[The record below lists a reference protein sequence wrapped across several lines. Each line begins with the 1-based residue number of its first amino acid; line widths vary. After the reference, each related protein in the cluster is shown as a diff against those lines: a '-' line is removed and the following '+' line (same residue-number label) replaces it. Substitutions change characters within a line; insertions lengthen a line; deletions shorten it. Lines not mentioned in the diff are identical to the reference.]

1 MIEPLV
7 VRILVDVTSS
17 DASTKNTSDHKS
29 ALRPAATV
37 MLIRDIENEAFEV
50 FMLQRTLNAA
60 FAGGMYVFPGG
71 RVDELDGIE
80 ELEQLCDGLDDKHA
94 SGLLQIPSGG
104 LAYWVAAI
112 RECFEEAGV
121 LLARNS
127 QTKQMVAFDEPTIIK
142 RFDEARLK
150 IHDSSLSMINLCRSE
165 NLSLVT
171 NSIHYVSHW
180 ITPVGEARRF
190 DTRFFVARAPESQE
204 PLHDSQETIASL
216 WVQPQDALDKLARG
230 DLAMFPP
237 TSENLKFLANFKTT
251 AEVLAAAKK
260 VSNPVA
266 ILPRLRTNSDGKVIG
281 VLMPNDPDY

>member
-1 MIEPLV
+1 MFQRLAM
-7 VRILVDVTSS
+7 RILVDVTSS
-17 DASTKNTSDHKS
+17 EASAKNNSSDKS

-37 MLIRDIENEAFEV
+37 MLIRDIENGEFEV

-127 QTKQMVAFDEPTIIK
+127 QTKQLVAFDEPAIIQ

-150 IHDSSLSMINLCRSE
+150 IHDSSLSVIDLCLSE

-171 NSIHYVSHW
+171 ESIHYVSHW

-216 WVQPQDALDKLARG
+216 WVRPQDALDKLARG

-281 VLMPNDPDY
+281 VLMPGDPDY

>member
-1 MIEPLV
+1 MIEALIM
-7 VRILVDVTSS
+7 RILVDVTSS
-17 DASTKNTSDHKS
+17 DASAKNTSDDKT

-37 MLIRDIENEAFEV
+37 MLIRDIENGEFEV

-127 QTKQMVAFDEPTIIK
+127 QTKQLVAFDEPAIIQ

-150 IHDSSLSMINLCRSE
+150 IHDSSLSVIDLCRSE

-171 NSIHYVSHW
+171 ESIHYVSHW

-216 WVQPQDALDKLARG
+216 WVRPQDALDKLARG

-251 AEVLAAAKK
+251 DEVLAAAKK

-281 VLMPNDPDY
+281 VLMPGDPGY

>member
-1 MIEPLV
+1 
-7 VRILVDVTSS
+7 
-17 DASTKNTSDHKS
+17 
-29 ALRPAATV
+29 
-37 MLIRDIENEAFEV
+37 MLIRDIENGAFEV

-71 RVDELDGIE
+71 KVDESDGIE
-80 ELEQLCDGLDDKHA
+80 ELEQLCDGLDDEHA
-94 SGLLQIPSGG
+94 SGLLEIPSGG

-121 LLARNS
+121 LLARN
-127 QTKQMVAFDEPTIIK
+127 TKTNQIIAFDQPAIVD

-150 IHDSSLSMINLCRSE
+150 IHDSSLSIIDLCLSE

-171 NSIHYVSHW
+171 DSIHYVSHW

-251 AEVLAAAKK
+251 DEVLAAAKK

-281 VLMPNDPDY
+281 VLMPGDPGY